1 MFFKALFIRLR
12 LPSPF
17 KNPYQH
23 ASPPSHFRKASILV
37 YSASTSLGL
46 FTVQLAKLVTPGINV
61 IATASPS
68 NHSLLRSLGVDSV
81 FDYRSS
87 TWVDDVKRASGGG
100 IDYAVDCI
108 SEDDTTGSISQC
120 FVEGGSAAVDGEK
133 RIAVIRSTAWDKS
146 LVRKDVSPLY
156 GAVWVGLGKKIFY
169 NGTIDLISEKLVD

>member
-1 MFFKALFIRLR
+1 
-12 LPSPF
+12 
-17 KNPYQH
+17 
-23 ASPPSHFRKASILV
+23 LV

-46 FTVQLAKLVTPGINV
+46 FTVQLAKLITPAMNV

-87 TWVDDVKRASGGG
+87 TWVDDVKNASGGG

-108 SEDDTTGSISQC
+108 SEDDTTGLISQC
-120 FVEGGSAAVDGEK
+120 FVEGGSAAVGGEK

-146 LVRKDVSPLY
+146 LVGKDVSPLY
-156 GAVWVGLGKKIFY
+156 GAAWVGLGKEIFY